1 MTYFHLACGT
11 LIHNYNVIYE
21 AAQGD
26 TARAV
31 AAWNRSYAVQAFSY
45 WVSFVV
51 LGIASTGG
59 WIALVLKGI
68 LPLKKIWVLAAPLLV
83 AGIGFLLEMILPL
96 PFNGFASGFESLG
109 WIMMFLGGI
118 RAIRND
124 EGEIDR

>member
-1 MTYFHLACGT
+1 
-11 LIHNYNVIYE
+11 
-21 AAQGD
+21 
-26 TARAV
+26 
-31 AAWNRSYAVQAFSY
+31 
-45 WVSFVV
+45 V

-124 EGEIDR
+124 EGETGK